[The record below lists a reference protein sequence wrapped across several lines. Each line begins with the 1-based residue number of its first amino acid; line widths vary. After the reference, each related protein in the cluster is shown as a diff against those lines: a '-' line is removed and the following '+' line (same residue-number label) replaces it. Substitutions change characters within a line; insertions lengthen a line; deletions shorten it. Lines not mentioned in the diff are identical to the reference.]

1 MDVKHKRGRLVSKPF
16 EAPRSPT
23 SLANPPSHV
32 TAPCGAAIN
41 QPGARPP
48 PLLALALVGANCDGD
63 ALGKELDDHGCLGE
77 WIESVG
83 LVGLLTRRLLLL
95 ALARRAD

>member
-1 MDVKHKRGRLVSKPF
+1 LQIRR
-16 EAPRSPT
+16 PT
-23 SLANPPSHV
+23 SQPRE
-32 TAPCGAAIN
+32 PCGAAIN

-48 PLLALALVGANCDGD
+48 LLLALALVGANCDGD

-83 LVGLLTRRLLLL
+83 LVGLLARRRLLL